1 MRVPI
6 WVSNRHVHL
15 SKIDAEKLFWK
26 WYELKSKKELSQPW
40 QFSCEETISIKWQKW
55 QIDNVRILGPYRK
68 ETQIEIM
75 NWDNYILWTKAPLR
89 MSWDIEWSESIMLI
103 WPKGSIYIS
112 KWLIV
117 AQRHIHMSVA
127 QAKDFWF
134 KNNQMVSVK
143 IRGERWLIFE
153 NVKIR
158 ANDRFDLD
166 FHIDIEE
173 ANAAGIRFGDWG
185 EIISSN
191 KQQLTNNKL

>member
-191 KQQLTNNKL
+191 K